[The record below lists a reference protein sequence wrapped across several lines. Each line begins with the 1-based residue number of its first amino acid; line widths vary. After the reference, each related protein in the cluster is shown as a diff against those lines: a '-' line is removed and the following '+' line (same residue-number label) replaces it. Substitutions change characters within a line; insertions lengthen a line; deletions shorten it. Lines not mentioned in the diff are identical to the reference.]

1 MLDAPPLNLFS
12 AAMFDDLEA
21 AIAHAQEA
29 APRALIFR
37 AQGDVVSAGV
47 DVHVFEGLDAAGAD
61 ALTARLMAFS
71 HAVEDLP
78 FPTLAVAHGLCLT
91 AALELSLAC
100 DLLWAGEGVQFGLVE
115 AVVGITPLMGGTQ
128 RMAERAGAA
137 RAREF
142 VMTGGLF
149 TAETL
154 HDWGVVNRVLPAE
167 DLLEKSRRFAARL
180 AAGPTQAHAATKRIV
195 RAQADHGTRG
205 ADAAHRRTDVTSIRH
220 RGHQERSALF
230 FGTRSRKSQFPG
242 KLKHPVTLISLS
254 ELLFYE
260 RVAECPTFLRKSARR
275 SLRA

>member
-1 MLDAPPLNLFS
+1 MPQAFYDQRDDVGELVLDAPPLNLVGPV
-12 AAMFDDLEA
+12 MLDDLEA
-21 AIAHAQEA
+21 AIAQA
-29 APRALIFR
+29 ADASPRAMIFR

-47 DVHVFEGLDAAGAD
+47 DVHLFEGLGSGGAER
-61 ALTARLMAFS
+61 LTARLMAFS

-154 HDWGVVNRVLPAE
+154 HGWGVVNRVLPAAE
-167 DLLEKSRRFAARL
+167 LLEEARRFAVRL

-205 ADAAHRRTDVTSIRH
+205 ADERTAELTSH
-220 RGHQERSALF
+220 LF
-230 FGTRSRKSQFPG
+230 DTEDTRNAVHSFLEHGPG
-242 KLKHPVTLISLS
+242 K
-254 ELLFYE
+254 
-260 RVAECPTFLRKSARR
+260 ATFTGR
-275 SLRA
+275 

>member
-1 MLDAPPLNLFS
+1 MTQAFYEQSDDVGELVLDAPPLNLFS
-12 AAMFDDLEA
+12 PAMFDDLEA
-21 AIAHAQEA
+21 AIVQAQESG
-29 APRALIFR
+29 PRALIFR

-47 DVHVFEGLDAAGAD
+47 DVHVFAGLDAAGAD

-128 RMAERAGAA
+128 RMAERAGTA

-142 VMTGGLF
+142 VMTGGLY

-154 HDWGVVNRVLPAE
+154 REWGVINRVLPAGE
-167 DLLEKSRRFAARL
+167 LLDKARRFAARL
-180 AAGPTQAHAATKRIV
+180 ASGPTQAHIATRRIV

-205 ADAAHRRTDVTSIRH
+205 ADERTAALTSH
-220 RGHQERSALF
+220 LF
-230 FGTRSRKSQFPG
+230 ETEDTQHAVHSFLEHGPG
-242 KLKHPVTLISLS
+242 KASFKG
-254 ELLFYE
+254 
-260 RVAECPTFLRKSARR
+260 C
-275 SLRA
+275 

>member
-1 MLDAPPLNLFS
+1 MAQLRYEREGDVGELVLAAPPLNLFGPQT
-12 AAMFDDLEA
+12 FDDLEA
-21 AIAHAQEA
+21 AIAAIQA
-29 APRALIFR
+29 DPPRALIFR
-37 AQGDVVSAGV
+37 AEGDVVSAGV
-47 DVHVFEGLDAAGAD
+47 DVHVFDGLGSEGAD
-61 ALTARLMAFS
+61 ALTARLMACT

-78 FPTLAVAHGLCLT
+78 LPTLAVAHGLCLT

-100 DLLWAGEGVQFGLVE
+100 DLLWAGEAVQFGLVE

-154 HDWGVVNRVLPAE
+154 HGWGVVNRVLPGE
-167 DLLEKSRRFAARL
+167 ELLGKARRFAAKL

-205 ADAAHRRTDVTSIRH
+205 ADERTAELTSH
-220 RGHQERSALF
+220 LF
-230 FGTRSRKSQFPG
+230 DTQDTQNAVHTFLEQGPG
-242 KLKHPVTLISLS
+242 KAHFTGH
-254 ELLFYE
+254 
-260 RVAECPTFLRKSARR
+260 
-275 SLRA
+275 

>member
-1 MLDAPPLNLFS
+1 MPQAFYEQRDDVGELVLDAPPLNLFGS
-12 AAMFDDLEA
+12 VMLDDLGA
-21 AIAHAQEA
+21 AIAQAGA
-29 APRALIFR
+29 ASPRAMIFR
-37 AQGDVVSAGV
+37 GQGDVVSAGV
-47 DVHVFEGLDAAGAD
+47 DVHVFEGLGSEGAD
-61 ALTARLMAFS
+61 RLTARLMAFS

-128 RMAERAGAA
+128 RMAERAGTA

-154 HDWGVVNRVLPAE
+154 HDWGVVNRVLPAAE
-167 DLLEKSRRFAARL
+167 LLDEARRFASRL

-205 ADAAHRRTDVTSIRH
+205 ADERTAELTSH
-220 RGHQERSALF
+220 LF
-230 FGTRSRKSQFPG
+230 DTDDTRNAVHSFLEHGPG
-242 KLKHPVTLISLS
+242 KAAFTG
-254 ELLFYE
+254 
-260 RVAECPTFLRKSARR
+260 R
-275 SLRA
+275 

>member
-1 MLDAPPLNLFS
+1 MPQAFYEQHDDVGELVLDAPPLNLFGPV
-12 AAMFDDLEA
+12 MFDDLEA
-21 AIAHAQEA
+21 ALAEVQAA

-37 AQGDVVSAGV
+37 AEGDVVSAGV
-47 DVHVFEGLDAAGAD
+47 DVHVFDGLGKAGAD
-61 ALTARLMAFS
+61 ELTARLQRFT
-71 HAVEDLP
+71 HALEDLP

-128 RMAERAGAA
+128 RMAERAGSA

-154 HDWGVVNRVLPAE
+154 HDWGVVNRVLAPGE
-167 DLLEKSRRFAARL
+167 LLEKARGFAARL

-205 ADAAHRRTDVTSIRH
+205 ADERTAELTSHLFDTEDVHNAVHSFLEH
-220 RGHQERSALF
+220 G
-230 FGTRSRKSQFPG
+230 PG
-242 KLKHPVTLISLS
+242 KASFTG
-254 ELLFYE
+254 E
-260 RVAECPTFLRKSARR
+260 
-275 SLRA
+275 